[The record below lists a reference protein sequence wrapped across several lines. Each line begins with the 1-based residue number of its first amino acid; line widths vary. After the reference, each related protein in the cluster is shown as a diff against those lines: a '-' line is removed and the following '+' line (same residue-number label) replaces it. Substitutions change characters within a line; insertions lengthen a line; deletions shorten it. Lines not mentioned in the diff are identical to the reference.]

1 MLDDRGNVVSEATP
15 STPVEVTGW
24 RKLPSA
30 GDEVV
35 EVKSE
40 VTAKEIHSVND
51 SVIQISWAK
60 MITINNNICFREP
73 YLKSI
78 NSNRCNKLLV
88 RRFIAFLY
96 LYFDQYGTAH
106 M

>member
-1 MLDDRGNVVSEATP
+1 
-15 STPVEVTGW
+15 
-24 RKLPSA
+24 
-30 GDEVV
+30 
-35 EVKSE
+35 
-40 VTAKEIHSVND
+40 
-51 SVIQISWAK
+51 
-60 MITINNNICFREP
+60 MITINNNICFEEP